1 MKYVSVIPVLRRL
14 RQENHGLEPSLD
26 STENPKPVQPVNV
39 HSLLRSSS
47 SRSHISQKESE
58 LPVANRGLGSSA
70 LRLGHFTC
78 NTHRFKTATDAATLL
93 ALLESIAQASSSAAH
108 NVDLLKSLPLFWII
122 FRPAARQ
129 VTWGRAVTPK

>member
-26 STENPKPVQPVNV
+26 ATENSKPAQPVNV
-39 HSLLRSSS
+39 PSLLRSS

-78 NTHRFKTATDAATLL
+78 NTHRFKTATVAATLL

-108 NVDLLKSLPLFWII
+108 NVDLLESLPLFWII